1 MQNAHTESLNEIIL
15 AEIQKQRY
23 LQVPAMILCYHAMG
37 GSHLYE
43 LAEPERVER
52 ALFGLERRPSTIR
65 DKDRW
70 VMQNASEQRR
80 EEAQVQLDQLLAQI
94 ILDHAGK
101 TPGFFAGTD
110 LTGDLT
116 VRPDT
121 SGSASLLRNGDT
133 IAEITPSI
141 RFNQNGAVY
150 VWFAL
155 TTLSGETG
163 YGWSTGLRC

>member
-1 MQNAHTESLNEIIL
+1 MQNAHTESLNKIIAL
-15 AEIQKQRY
+15 ELRKRY
-23 LQVPAMILCYHAMG
+23 LSVPAQILCYHAMG

-43 LAEPERVER
+43 LAEPDRVER
-52 ALFGLERRPSTIR
+52 ALFGLERVPSTIR

-70 VMQNASEQRR
+70 VMQTASEQRR
-80 EEAQVQLDQLLAQI
+80 EEAQVQLDQLLAPI
-94 ILDHAGK
+94 ILDYAGK
-101 TPGFFAGTD
+101 TPGFFAGMG
-110 LTGDLT
+110 LTGDIT
-116 VRPDT
+116 VKPGT

-133 IAEITPSI
+133 IAEITPNI

-163 YGWSTGLRC
+163 WGWSTGLRC